1 MYLEKIGVS
10 NVELRKLLGTVDQ
23 ILLLDLPIDEM
34 GVLLLQS
41 PNQAAVA
48 QVKLVFPAQGEKS
61 FAAKLGKVIELP
73 KDAKIVKATLTPT
86 MCAAMLGGRLRFFT
100 SLWTNKT
107 TEGDLIFVDNEADS
121 NSGVCVATHVIPE
134 YMKLQGQWFDA
145 VSVHLYCAAFPQKD

>member
-73 KDAKIVKATLTPT
+73 KDAKIVKATLQPA
-86 MCAAMLGGRLRFFT
+86 MCAAMLEGRLRFFT
-100 SLWTNKT
+100 SLFLNKV
-107 TEGDLIFVDNEADS
+107 TEGDLIFVQNEANS
-121 NSGVCVATHVIPE
+121 NSGVCIVTHVIKE
-134 YMKLQGQWFDA
+134 YTSLQGHWFDG
-145 VSVHLYCAAFPQKD
+145 VSVDLYIAASPQKD

>member
-1 MYLEKIGVS
+1 LYLEKIGVS

-73 KDAKIVKATLTPT
+73 KDAKIVKATLQPA
-86 MCAAMLGGRLRFFT
+86 MCAAMLEGRLRFFT
-100 SLWTNKT
+100 SLFLNKV
-107 TEGDLIFVDNEADS
+107 TEGDLIFVQNVAYS
-121 NSGVCVATHVIPE
+121 NSGVCIVTHVIKE
-134 YMKLQGQWFDA
+134 YTSLQGHWFDG
-145 VSVHLYCAAFPQKD
+145 VSVDLYIAASPQKD